1 MSVHDLSLSQ
11 KSQIDNIKPR
21 ISSEALQTL
30 ADETAFQKFNATK
43 SENTLKAYRHDLHR
57 FARLIYGADVPK
69 DYGYRLSTEKDL
81 WKNIT
86 HGEVNAYQLWMM
98 KEGYALSSINRAVYA
113 VRTYARQAMLTGA
126 MAAEVYQRIAAI
138 QSVSGKAAANLD
150 EKRPLQRRP
159 VNRAKKASPT
169 KIPADLVTLLLNDHD
184 LEQLG
189 GLRDAVL
196 MSCLLEL
203 GLRASEL
210 AELQWSDVDLIGGTL
225 KFYRPKVAQTQQLA
239 LSTRLQRILRL
250 YLEHL
255 QRHFV
260 MTEKLLVGITRKQAL
275 GKHYLSPQSISNI
288 VQQIGLRYGIEKL
301 SAHDCRHHCITYLIQ
316 EKQVT
321 PMTVQDFGGWR
332 DARMVRHYVRQLD
345 ISNSTFVDEMY
356 EE

>member
-1 MSVHDLSLSQ
+1 MSDHELSPPQNS
-11 KSQIDNIKPR
+11 KIDNVKPR
-21 ISSEALQTL
+21 ISSEALQQL

-43 SENTLKAYRHDLHR
+43 SENTLKAYRRDLHS
-57 FARLIYGADVPK
+57 FARLIYGDDVP
-69 DYGYRLSTEKDL
+69 DNYGHRLSSEKDL
-81 WKNIT
+81 WQNIT

-98 KEGYALSSINRAVYA
+98 QQGYTLTSINRAIYA
-113 VRTYARQAMLTGA
+113 VRTYARQVMLAGV
-126 MAAEVYQRIAAI
+126 MSAEVYQRIAAI

-169 KIPADLVTLLLNDHD
+169 KIPADLVTHLLNDHD
-184 LEQLG
+184 IGQLG
-189 GLRDAVL
+189 GLRDVVL
-196 MSCLLEL
+196 MGCLLEL
-203 GLRASEL
+203 GLRASEV
-210 AELQWSDVDLIGGTL
+210 ADLQWDDIDLTAGTL
-225 KFYRPKVAQTQQLA
+225 KFYRPKVAQTQRLA

-250 YLEHL
+250 YQEHL

-260 MTEKLLVGITRKQAL
+260 MTEKILVGITRKGAL

-288 VQQIGLRYGIEKL
+288 VQQIGLRYGVKKL

-316 EKQVT
+316 EKQVN

-345 ISNSTFVDEMY
+345 VSNSDFADDMYDE
-356 EE
+356 